1 MINLD
6 LTSYGIHVE
15 AVLRNAAPA
24 TLYEEA
30 VKTDATAAITSSGA
44 LAIRSGRKTGRS
56 PADKRIVRE
65 PGTEEDIWW
74 GDINIGLDERT
85 FDINRS
91 EEHTSELQSRG
102 HLVCR
107 LLLEKKNNKKQTQT

>member
-1 MINLD
+1 MMNLD

-44 LAIRSGRKTGRS
+44 LAIRSERKTGRS

-65 PGTEEDIWW
+65 PGTEEANWW

-85 FDINRS
+85 FDINR
-91 EEHTSELQSRG
+91 ERTVDYLNTR
-102 HLVCR
+102 
-107 LLLEKKNNKKQTQT
+107 KQLYVVDGFQIGRAHV